1 MADNNV
7 NNTPNTDGTVGA
19 DNNATNNAGVG
30 DNNNTATNDQ
40 NKLSIDNVISFLN
53 SDKEAKKKMLESY
66 FQPDVD
72 RRVTQG
78 LENWKKNN
86 LNGIIQEA
94 INKHVSEHFPQE
106 TQEQRELR
114 ELKSAREQDK
124 KEVEKERLK
133 TKGINYANSF
143 SLSIGENIDWIT
155 GGSEEE
161 TRNRLD
167 WLKELREAAKREGRN
182 EVISQHARTPQAGS
196 DTGGITL
203 DNVKQRYEEAK
214 RKYGLNALA
223 KDPELKK
230 FMDANAGKIKL

>member
-7 NNTPNTDGTVGA
+7 NTTSNTDPGVVDPT
-19 DNNATNNAGVG
+19 TNTSGNGEP
-30 DNNNTATNDQ
+30 NTATTEQ
-40 NKLSIDNVISFLN
+40 NKLSIDNVINYLN
-53 SDKEAKKKMLESY
+53 ANKDAKKKILEEY
-66 FQPDVD
+66 FQSDVD
-72 RRVTQG
+72 RRVTQS

-86 LNGIIQEA
+86 LEGIVTERT
-94 INKHVSEHFPQE
+94 NDYVSKHFPQE

-114 ELKSAREQDK
+114 ELKNAREQDK
-124 KEVEKERLK
+124 KEVEREKLK

-143 SLSIGENIDWIT
+143 NFGIGEHIDWIT

-167 WLKELREAAKREGRN
+167 WLKELRESAKREGRN
-182 EVISQHARTPQAGS
+182 EVISQHARTPQSGS
-196 DTGGITL
+196 DNGGITL

-230 FMDANAGKIKL
+230 FIDANAGKIKL

>member
-7 NNTPNTDGTVGA
+7 NTTPNTDSGVVDPT
-19 DNNATNNAGVG
+19 TNTSGNG
-30 DNNNTATNDQ
+30 DANTADQ
-40 NKLSIDNVISFLN
+40 NKLSIDNVIGYLN
-53 SDKEAKKKMLESY
+53 SDKEAKKKLLESY

-86 LNGIIQEA
+86 LNGIVQEA

-114 ELKSAREQDK
+114 ELKSAREQDR
-124 KEVEKERLK
+124 KEVEKEKLK
-133 TKGINYANSF
+133 TKGINFANNF
-143 SLSIGENIDWIT
+143 NLSVGDHIDWIA

-161 TRNRLD
+161 TRDRLE
-167 WLKELREAAKREGRN
+167 WLKELRESAKREGRN
-182 EVISQHARTPQAGS
+182 EVISQHARTPQSGS
-196 DTGGITL
+196 ESSGITL
-203 DNVKQRYEEAK
+203 ENVRQRYEEAK
-214 RKYGLNALA
+214 RKYGLSALA

-230 FMDANAGKIKL
+230 FIDANAGKVKL